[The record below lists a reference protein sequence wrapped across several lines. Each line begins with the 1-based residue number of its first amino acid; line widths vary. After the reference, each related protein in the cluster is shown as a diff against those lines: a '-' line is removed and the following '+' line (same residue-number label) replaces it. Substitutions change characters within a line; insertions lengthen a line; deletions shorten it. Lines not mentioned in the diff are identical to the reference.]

1 MAVPFRRSVLS
12 SVLFIL
18 ATASLATDIQI
29 EGPDCTQT
37 IDTVPVEVRKIL
49 NPLHKISPTKQQL
62 ADSAS
67 KLEALIS
74 EADFC
79 RVFVVSKERKPNSI
93 RQYEAREWK
102 SLHLWLHRLANFM
115 VLNAQGN
122 TDRLW
127 IDEYEVF
134 AELYELE
141 IGSPLLH

>member
-1 MAVPFRRSVLS
+1 M
-12 SVLFIL
+12 L
-18 ATASLATDIQI
+18 ATASLATDVQI
-29 EGPDCTQT
+29 EGPDCIQT

-49 NPLHKISPTKQQL
+49 NPLHKTSPTKQQL
-62 ADSAS
+62 ANSAS

-74 EADFC
+74 EANFC
-79 RVFVVSKERKPNSI
+79 RVFVISKKRKPNNI

-102 SLHLWLHRLANFM
+102 SLHLWLLRLANFM

-127 IDEYEVF
+127 VDEYEVF

-141 IGSPLLH
+141 IGSPLPR